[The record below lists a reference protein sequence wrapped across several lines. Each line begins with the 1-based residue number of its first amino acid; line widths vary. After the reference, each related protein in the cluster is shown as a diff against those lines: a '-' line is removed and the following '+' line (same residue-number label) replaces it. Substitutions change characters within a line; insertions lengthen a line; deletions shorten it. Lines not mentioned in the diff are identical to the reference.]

1 MATAIEVRD
10 LQFSYPMYGGQ
21 LLHIIKGISFSIQEG
36 ELVAIQG
43 PSGSGKST
51 LLYILGCLLTSYKG
65 QVDVFGKN
73 VASLSDLERATLR
86 NQYIGFVFQQ
96 FHLLPKATVRENI
109 LLPMNY
115 PTEVSAEPVDE
126 AKLERIARALGLEER
141 MDRLPN
147 QLSGGQQQRVAIAR
161 ALMRETRLILADEP
175 TGSLDTENAKV
186 TMDILREAQQNG
198 KTVIII
204 THDPEIAAQCDRTIL
219 FRDGHIISDST
230 KKNTSAVVA
239 TGISGS
245 EASGASESR
254 AQAGAGA
261 RIGEAPTAGASAAA
275 RAQPPRD
282 RKLTRYELMTKYIR
296 TAFRVFPIAAASL
309 FQNKSRTVLTMLG
322 IVIGV
327 AAVLSMITVGKYTKR
342 KILDS
347 YNELGVNTMIFY
359 GRNNW
364 DLKAVDRPPVMF
376 HGFDWEKDIEI
387 LPKVFPDLT
396 AMSPVLFAWNV
407 SAAYAGKTTESDV
420 RLIGTN
426 AEGVRLSG
434 RTLARG
440 NTFSPFHVENRSNV
454 CILGYDIYERLFK
467 DIDPIGQII
476 FVTMDSKA
484 FGCRVIGVA
493 AYHNSNKDWNNPN
506 QQILIPSTLFQGM
519 ASPWSRQVRQ
529 ILLETREGADMQAVG
544 MGIKAYFERRYG
556 RSGIFNVGSDS
567 LLIAQMNKFLNMFT
581 ILLGMIAMVSLG
593 VGGIGITNMMLVSV
607 SERLKEIGI
616 RKAFGATNF
625 SVRVQYLLE
634 AIVICGVAGL
644 LGILIGFGAYQ
655 GAIYGATKLIPT
667 MQFEWVVDWQAVFL
681 SLFSILAVGILSG
694 LIPALKAEKLEV
706 IEALRSE

>member
-1 MATAIEVRD
+1 MATAVEVRD
-10 LQFSYPMYGGQ
+10 LHFSYPMYGGQ
-21 LLHIIKGISFSIQEG
+21 LLHIIKGISFCIQEG

-73 VASLSDLERATLR
+73 VASLTDLERATLR

-109 LLPMNY
+109 LLPMSY

-126 AKLERIARALGLEER
+126 AKLQKIANALGLEER
-141 MDRLPN
+141 LDRQPN

-175 TGSLDTENAKV
+175 TGSLDTENAQK
-186 TMDILREAQQNG
+186 TMEILREAQQSG

-204 THDPEIAAQCDRTIL
+204 THDPEIAAQCDRTIH
-219 FRDGHIISDST
+219 FRDGHIVQDSKKVKVTESKAKSDRI
-230 KKNTSAVVA
+230 A
-239 TGISGS
+239 TAI
-245 EASGASESR
+245 
-254 AQAGAGA
+254 
-261 RIGEAPTAGASAAA
+261 
-275 RAQPPRD
+275 PRD

-296 TAFRVFPIAAASL
+296 TSLRVFPIAAASL
-309 FQNKSRTVLTMLG
+309 FQNKSRTILTMLG

-376 HGFDWEKDIEI
+376 HGFDWDKDIKI
-387 LPKVFPDLT
+387 LPTVFPDLT
-396 AMSPVLFAWNV
+396 AMSPVMFAWNV
-407 SAAYAGKTTESDV
+407 SAAYAGKSTESDV

-440 NTFSPFHVENRSNV
+440 NTFSPFHIENRSAV
-454 CILGYDIYERLFK
+454 CILGHDIYERLFQSA
-467 DIDPIGQII
+467 DAIGQII

-506 QQILIPSTLFQGM
+506 QQIIIPSTLFQGM

-581 ILLGMIAMVSLG
+581 ILLGMIALVSLG

-634 AIVICGVAGL
+634 AIVICGAAGL

-667 MQFEWVVDWQAVFL
+667 LQFEWVVDWQAVFL